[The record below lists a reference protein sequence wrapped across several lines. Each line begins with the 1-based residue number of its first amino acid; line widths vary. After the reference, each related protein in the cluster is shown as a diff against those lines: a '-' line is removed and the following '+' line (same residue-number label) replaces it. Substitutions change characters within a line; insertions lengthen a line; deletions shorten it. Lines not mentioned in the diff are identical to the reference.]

1 MQLKPED
8 DYTKNFPFSYDQLMV
23 SIPYGFLINY
33 MLQTFLKTGLTFKL
47 QSSYSLVS
55 IFLVL

>member
-1 MQLKPED
+1 MHLKPED
-8 DYTKNFPFSYDQLMV
+8 YYTKDFPFSYDQLMV

-47 QSSYSLVS
+47 QSSDSLVC
-55 IFLVL
+55 IFLVV